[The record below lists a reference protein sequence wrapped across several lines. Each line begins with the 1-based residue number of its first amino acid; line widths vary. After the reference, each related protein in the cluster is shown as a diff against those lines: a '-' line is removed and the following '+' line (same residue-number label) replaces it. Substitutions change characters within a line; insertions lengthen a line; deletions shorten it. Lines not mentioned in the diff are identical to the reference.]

1 MKKLLIGLLLFFSFI
16 SFSYAYDYESD
27 RFYVDVEEMTPTSF
41 NLTFTMIC
49 DENQT
54 YSLNWLSNFYVL
66 QSPYGNITLA
76 YRVGTTWNI
85 RSIFSNWGNTCTT
98 IGVKSHSSTSTY
110 ITYFT
115 KSYNGNN
122 YYWGNSYPSNYY
134 TIDSNSTYWPLNAWS
149 WGTKYNIFWYWQEV
163 NLPISWPP
171 VLELTATGSTYI
183 REDGNGVDVIFLET
197 NTDFTAEYYVYDDTL
212 DETGV
217 DYGDLGSFSWWLQAF
232 NILNNEY
239 FTFSAPKS
247 YRVELVLSDPN
258 DPFNTIYVNYPEFQY
273 LMEGEYEEPD
283 PETWNFTTSGWIPYW
298 SGVKLSNFVPDPY
311 GGRLYFELIAPNP
324 TGTGTIELE
333 TSVDHF
339 YSYDIDESWYG
350 FDSEVD
356 ISYPYHQV
364 AGLYNIRALY
374 EYDNVVVYPFWTW
387 YYNYIISVA
396 ESPLDGIENYVCDKD
411 SNGIVTQTELDNCGY
426 IQEGNFLQNIGS
438 FLSEIKKFFR
448 ELMKIGDTPAKEWGF
463 NFIPT
468 ANAELV
474 SDKINLNLD
483 LEQDNILTDTYYFIK
498 WFIIFVFLLLWV
510 IIIIIINKKE

>member
-1 MKKLLIGLLLFFSFI
+1 MKKLLIGLLLFFGFVSISNANIIWDYYMPTEDDNNWTYTFTENNLNAYCNWTLVWETWFWFEHFMLWDNGTYLQWIWKNSNWDIYKLRFNDFWCAHQWTTNHTTTYWTTYTTTNDYNTFI
-16 SFSYAYDYESD
+16 TGWWSPDIKIIVDIWYLIETNYSDLSTTLTTDYLNLNWFESD
-27 RFYVDVEEMTPTSF
+27 
-41 NLTFTMIC
+41 
-49 DENQT
+49 
-54 YSLNWLSNFYVL
+54 
-66 QSPYGNITLA
+66 
-76 YRVGTTWNI
+76 
-85 RSIFSNWGNTCTT
+85 
-98 IGVKSHSSTSTY
+98 
-110 ITYFT
+110 YF
-115 KSYNGNN
+115 
-122 YYWGNSYPSNYY
+122 P
-134 TIDSNSTYWPLNAWS
+134 
-149 WGTKYNIFWYWQEV
+149 Q
-163 NLPISWPP
+163 WPP

-217 DYGDLGSFSWWLQAF
+217 YYGDLGSFSWWLQAF

-247 YRVELVLSDPN
+247 YRIELVLSDPN
-258 DPFNTIYVNYPEFQY
+258 DPYNTIYVNYPEFQY
-273 LMEGEYEEPD
+273 LMEDYYEEPD
-283 PETWNFTTSGWIPYW
+283 PNVWEFATSGWIPYW

-333 TSVDHF
+333 TSTDHF
-339 YSYDIDESWYG
+339 YSYDIDGSWYG
-350 FDSEVD
+350 FDSAVD

-374 EYDNVVVYPFWTW
+374 KYDNVVVYPFWTW
-387 YYNYIISVA
+387 YYNYKITIA
-396 ESPLDGIENYVCDKD
+396 ESPLWWIENYICDKD
-411 SNGIVTQTELDNCGY
+411 SNGIVTQIELDNCSY
-426 IQEGNFLQNIGS
+426 IQEGNFLQSIGS
-438 FLSEIKKFFR
+438 FLWEIKKFFR

-474 SDKINLNLD
+474 SDTINLNLD
-483 LEQDNILTDTYYFIK
+483 LEQDNILTDVYYFIK
-498 WFIIFVFLLLWV
+498 WFILFVFLLLWV